1 MSKRLLITI
10 PKFYFSIFLVA
21 HFSVIILMSCDEPRV
36 SKPNQYEEL
45 AENNEGDERVNAIL
59 DLNVDPKLD
68 LSLEIDQSFLDAEVA
83 VENLDMESERCE
95 PIEPM
100 IPVPSGPLPPLI
112 ATQTTEENGERGSI
126 EQGGIDRWES
136 SSYQRLV
143 DTLDAYPEIH
153 FIATWDSG
161 AGQFVINGGEPTQR
175 VELRIERVDTFMGS
189 SYELVSG
196 ELAAIFPNRDPRYW
210 GSLESLYQAYESRDS
225 TSYSELGYL
234 TDDPR
239 FGLISRSAQ
248 IYPDPVRRILTLFEA
263 PHAPDVVYGVWPG
276 LNGGRGS
283 HGGLGLLQSRAAL
296 LFGGAGVRSNQMI
309 EGEANLTD
317 VLPTIMAALGAPT
330 TSGIGPDGIYED
342 GLYLKH
348 QDGRVLWEALNPN
361 PCERPKHIVVIL
373 YDGLMANE
381 INHQIHADAPE
392 VELPNMRTLMREGS
406 TYLYGASPG
415 FPTMSAAGHITSG
428 IGLLPGHSGVLS
440 NSYFDRSTREI
451 ISPFVILEDPQGFL
465 SDRDRLDTLIERM
478 FAPNIETAA
487 EALHRA
493 FGEWDG
499 EQGAFVAVIN
509 ELMFR
514 GADFSTPKF
523 LNPNGSSS
531 HDDSGSKSLQTY
543 QIADRFAVLQIQR
556 LLDDMEQAVPT
567 LLQTTFLTT
576 DKAGEQA
583 GPHSNLVREVLVE
596 LDVHVGT
603 IMSAYERRGALSDTM
618 FIFISDHGMELQ
630 EPNTRADL
638 NGFWRDSGVGVS
650 FAQTGLLYFNS
661 LKIDVRPF
669 ADDSSLIEVYVSHHD
684 TDEPVENAVVRC
696 SSCLITELTTD
707 QSGQVIFSLP
717 SATLAEGVEL
727 IVEADG
733 FTPLPWPLR

>member
-1 MSKRLLITI
+1 MRKRLPIKTLN
-10 PKFYFSIFLVA
+10 FYLVIHLSVLAFL
-21 HFSVIILMSCDEPRV
+21 SCDEPRV
-36 SKPNQYEEL
+36 AKLNEYEES
-45 AENNEGDERVNAIL
+45 AKEAL
-59 DLNVDPKLD
+59 DFESADTRQDLSVEFKLD
-68 LSLEIDQSFLDAEVA
+68 VSLSIDRSFLDEG
-83 VENLDMESERCE
+83 EPTDLLDMEPEHCE
-95 PIEPM
+95 PIEPI
-100 IPVPSGPLPPLI
+100 IPVPSGPLPPLTT
-112 ATQTTEENGERGSI
+112 TQDPNGYGDHEGI
-126 EQGGIDRWES
+126 KQGGIDHWES
-136 SSYQRLV
+136 ASYQRLV
-143 DTLDAYPEIH
+143 DTLELYPEIH
-153 FIATWDSG
+153 FIATWDNE
-161 AGQFVINGGEPTQR
+161 AGQFVMNGGEPAQR
-175 VELRIERVDTFMGS
+175 VELRIERSDTFMGS
-189 SYELVSG
+189 SYELISG
-196 ELAAIFPNRDPRYW
+196 ELAGIFPNRDPRYW
-210 GSLESLYQAYESRDS
+210 GSLESLYEAYEARDA

-248 IYPDPVRRILTLFEA
+248 IYPDPIRRILTLFEA

-283 HGGLGLLQSRAAL
+283 HGGLGLLQSRATL

-309 EGEANLTD
+309 EREANLTD
-317 VLPTIMAALGAPT
+317 ILPTIMAALGAPT
-330 TSGIGPDGIYED
+330 TSGIGPDGFYED
-342 GLYLKH
+342 GLYLKR
-348 QDGRVLWEALNPN
+348 QDGRVLWEALNLN
-361 PCERPKHIVVIL
+361 PCERPKHVVVIL

-381 INHQIHADAPE
+381 MNHLIHTDSPE
-392 VELPNMRTLMREGS
+392 VELPNMRTIMQRGS

-543 QIADRFAVLQIQR
+543 QIADRFAVLQTQR
-556 LLDDMEQAVPT
+556 LLDDMNQAVPT

-618 FIFISDHGMELQ
+618 FVFISDHGMELQ
-630 EPNTRADL
+630 EPNMRADL

-650 FAQTGLLYFNS
+650 FAQTGLLYFTS
-661 LKIDVRPF
+661 LKIEVRPI
-669 ADDSSLIEVYVSHHD
+669 ADDSSFIEVYVSHHD

-696 SSCLITELTTD
+696 SSCLTTELTTD
-707 QSGQVIFSLP
+707 QSGQAILSLP
-717 SATLAEGVEL
+717 SDTLAEDVEL

-733 FTPLPWPLR
+733 FTPLSWPLR